1 MSAVTVTADLRDEL
15 GRADNA
21 PWVFSVPETRGAP
34 DGRVV
39 ARRARSVQPLDGVLA
54 VELLPG
60 PVQVEHQGETYV
72 IEVPEV
78 DADLWELL
86 EAAQ

>member
-1 MSAVTVTADLRDEL
+1 MVTADLRDEL
-15 GRADNA
+15 GRPDNT
-21 PWVFSVPETRGAP
+21 PWVFTVPQTRPAP

-39 ARRARSVQPLDGVLA
+39 ARRPRTVQPLDGVLS

-60 PVQVEHQGETYV
+60 PVEVSHEGATYL
-72 IEVPEV
+72 IEVPET